1 MTAELIE
8 TARTP
13 LEDFIRDYI
22 ETLGG
27 DWDEVEPQVY
37 DVLLPHDSAAAT
49 GTLERGMLRMAFDPE
64 ALPEHPGAQLAS
76 FGTPLVDGLLAD
88 AVRRGRFARLYMVG
102 LNLAPHDLN
111 GRVRRGLTLGTGQR
125 LEVRRMR
132 PLHFTQA
139 IYFFQAAFIS
149 DQKEQEMVPVG
160 LDLHYGRETRHLE
173 ELLDPARLSDRPV
186 APLADARRLSLAAGF
201 PVAQERVLRTLAAM
215 ANTRSRELHERLD
228 TQVTRMT
235 KYYADLRQELDDHA
249 GRGKATDEATERLA
263 ARRAALDRE
272 ERLRVTELRQK
283 NSLRLEL
290 RLVNL
295 LAVQQPKLLVSSE
308 VISEKAAAALE
319 LVWDPL
325 TEALEA
331 PPCPSCGRPG
341 YALELTRQGKLVC
354 PTCSGTSA
362 GGRR

>member
-1 MTAELIE
+1 MILELSE
-8 TARTP
+8 APRSP
-13 LEDFIRDYI
+13 LEDFMRDYV

-37 DVLLPHDSAAAT
+37 DVLLPHDSAAA
-49 GTLERGMLRMAFDPE
+49 GALERGVLRMAFDPE

-102 LNLAPHDLN
+102 LNLALHDLA
-111 GRVRRGLTLGTGQR
+111 GRVRRSLTLGASQR
-125 LEVRRMR
+125 LEIRRVR

-160 LDLHYGRETRHLE
+160 LDLHYGRQTRHLE
-173 ELLDPARLSDRPV
+173 DLLDPARLSDRPV

-201 PVAQERVLRTLAAM
+201 PVAQERVLRTLTGM
-215 ANTRSRELHERLD
+215 ANSRARELHERLD

-235 KYYADLRQELDDHA
+235 KYYADLRLELDDQA
-249 GRGKATDEATERLA
+249 GRGKVTPEATQRLA
-263 ARRAALDRE
+263 ARREALDRE
-272 ERLRVTELRQK
+272 ERLRVSELRQK

-295 LAVQQPKLLVSSE
+295 LAVQQPKLLVSAE
-308 VISEKAAAALE
+308 VVGEKAAAPLE

-325 TEALEA
+325 IEAVEA
-331 PPCPSCGRPG
+331 PPCPNCGRPG
-341 YALELTRQGKLVC
+341 YAFELTRQGKLLC
-354 PTCSGTSA
+354 PACGGTSA